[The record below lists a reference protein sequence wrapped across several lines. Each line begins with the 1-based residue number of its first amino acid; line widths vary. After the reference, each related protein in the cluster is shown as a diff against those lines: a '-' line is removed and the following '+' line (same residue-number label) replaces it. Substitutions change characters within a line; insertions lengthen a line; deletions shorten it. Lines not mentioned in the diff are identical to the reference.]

1 VIESI
6 RGDLLE
12 KLTRDFYEQDTLWVA
27 KQLLGKKL
35 VRVIN
40 SEQLICTIT
49 DVEAYTGILDRAC
62 HSYGGRR
69 TDRTEVLWGE
79 GGHVYVYMI
88 YGMYYMLNV
97 VTEPQNVPCA
107 VLIRGVQP
115 ITSLNTISQLRYD
128 KIYDLLSK
136 NEIKNLSN
144 GPGKVC
150 KALQITKQQNEL
162 DLLGDEIY
170 ILDAPTIDPS
180 NIHVG
185 KRINIDYAGEAK
197 DYLYRFYL

>member
-1 VIESI
+1 M
-6 RGDLLE
+6 E
-12 KLTRDFYEQDTLWVA
+12 KLARDFYEQDTLWVA

-49 DVEAYTGILDRAC
+49 EVEAYTGTWDRAC

-97 VTEPQNVPCA
+97 VTEPKDVPCA
-107 VLIRGVQP
+107 ILIRGVQP
-115 ITSLNTISQLRYD
+115 IKPLDTISQLRFEKPYH
-128 KIYDLLSK
+128 LLTKSELK
-136 NEIKNLSN
+136 NMTD

-150 KALQITKQQNEL
+150 KALQITKQQNGL

-170 ILDAPTIDPS
+170 ILDAPAIDS
-180 NIHVG
+180 AHIQVG

-197 DYLYRFYL
+197 DYLYRFFLGKDFHDDL